1 MDSAVR
7 RAFSTRRRGLSAPS
21 GVDDVDAVPYL
32 PWKKRVFGIG
42 PEHPVCFVPGTA
54 PASKLS
60 ALRAYFFC
68 SHPRYPAPC
77 LIFRTFRRADLVCAL
92 ILCVAAEP
100 AQFARIEPHPSPVAM
115 GRRLGVQHRRPLAV
129 HSCGNAGRHHLSLA
143 RPGLHRCADSLSRR
157 LRGLLLSS

>member
-1 MDSAVR
+1 MTRRPRPDTRRRDLVGVESGETEKGRLEADMDSAVR

-60 ALRAYFFC
+60 ALRA
-68 SHPRYPAPC
+68 
-77 LIFRTFRRADLVCAL
+77 
-92 ILCVAAEP
+92 
-100 AQFARIEPHPSPVAM
+100 
-115 GRRLGVQHRRPLAV
+115 
-129 HSCGNAGRHHLSLA
+129 
-143 RPGLHRCADSLSRR
+143 
-157 LRGLLLSS
+157 